1 MKVCP
6 ECGTDNS
13 ETRDF
18 CQVCGRN
25 LKSDIVK
32 SDNKPAI
39 TNQLLYKVDKKTGIL
54 RVSKAKSFSVLS
66 FSIIFLFSLFVGVYS
81 PLSIGPFI
89 VVGILFGLLVGLV
102 VYLIGYIIGAII
114 DKFDL

>member
-6 ECGTDNS
+6 ECGTNNS

-25 LKSDIVK
+25 LKTDIVK

-39 TNQLLYKVDKKTGIL
+39 TNQLLYKVDKKTGNL
-54 RVSKAKSFSVLS
+54 RISKAKSFSLIS
-66 FSIIFLFSLFVGVYS
+66 FSVVFLFSLFVGLYS
-81 PLSIGPFI
+81 PILIVPFI
-89 VVGILFGLLVGLV
+89 VVGILLGLIVGLV
-102 VYLIGYIIGAII
+102 VYVIGYVIGAII
-114 DKFDL
+114 EKFDL

>member
-6 ECGTDNS
+6 ECGTNNS

-25 LKSDIVK
+25 LKTDIVK

-39 TNQLLYKVDKKTGIL
+39 TNQLLYKVDKKTGNL
-54 RVSKAKSFSVLS
+54 RISKAKSFSLIS
-66 FSIIFLFSLFVGVYS
+66 FSVVFLFSLFVGSYS
-81 PLSIGPFI
+81 SFLGPFI
-89 VVGILFGLLVGLV
+89 VVGILLGLIVGLV
-102 VYLIGYIIGAII
+102 VYVIGYVIGAII
-114 DKFDL
+114 EKFDL